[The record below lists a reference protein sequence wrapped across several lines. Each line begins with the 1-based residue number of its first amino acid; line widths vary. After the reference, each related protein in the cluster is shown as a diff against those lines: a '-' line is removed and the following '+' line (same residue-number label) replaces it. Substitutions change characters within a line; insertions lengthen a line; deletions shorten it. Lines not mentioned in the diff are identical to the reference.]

1 MPDGQQ
7 EEIILDSPQQNSYEN
22 VENQFNLFDQKEPE
36 DFENNKNV
44 DVQMDNDNRNMYE
57 NTNNQ

>member
-7 EEIILDSPQQNSYEN
+7 EEIILDSPQHNSYEN

-36 DFENNKNV
+36 DFENNKNL